1 MLASSTYAAWTNNND
16 ETKFTAGFDAKIGDK
31 VKNSTTQ
38 AWLTDVA
45 VEEVEIDGYTGL
57 PSSIAVEG
65 VFYQR
70 DKAKDSR

>member
-1 MLASSTYAAWTNNND
+1 MLTSSTYAAWTNNND

-38 AWLTDVA
+38 AWLTGVA

-57 PSSIAVEG
+57 PLSIAVEG